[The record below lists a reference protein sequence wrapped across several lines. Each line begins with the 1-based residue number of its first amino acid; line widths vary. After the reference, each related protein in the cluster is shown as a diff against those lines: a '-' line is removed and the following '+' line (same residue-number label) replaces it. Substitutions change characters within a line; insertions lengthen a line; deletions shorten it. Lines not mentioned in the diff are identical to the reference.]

1 MAYNESMNQD
11 AQKNYFEIAY
21 RTGSDIWTHI
31 PYHHVAMQVLP
42 PLAPDAMVLDLGA
55 GRGLWISKLVADG
68 SRAIGLEYI
77 SDLVRRGNQD
87 IKLHGFADR
96 ARFIHGDVRDIPLA
110 DRSFD
115 AVTDIGVLQHL
126 DPGDWHQYASEIA
139 RVIRPGGYV
148 MNVSL
153 SKETQRFLG
162 FRPKQSAES
171 RFEKFGVSYY
181 FFSKEELNSLFGS
194 VGLAVIDQR
203 VEFFDARTDPGDQ
216 IALVFSL
223 YKAM

>member
-1 MAYNESMNQD
+1 MNND

-42 PLAPDAMVLDLGA
+42 PLAPNAMVLDLGA

-68 SRAIGLEYI
+68 NRAIGLEYI
-77 SDLVRRGNQD
+77 SEMVRRGNQD

-96 ARFIHGDVRDIPLA
+96 ARFIQGDVRDIPLA
-110 DRSFD
+110 DNSFD

-126 DPGDWHQYASEIA
+126 DPVDWNQYIA
-139 RVIRPGGYV
+139 EVRRVIKQGGYV
-148 MNVSL
+148 LNVSL

-171 RFEKFGVSYY
+171 QFEKFNVSYY
-181 FFSKEELNSLFGS
+181 FFTKEELNNLFGS
-194 VGLAVIDQR
+194 VGLQIVDQR

-216 IALVFSL
+216 LALLFSL
-223 YKAM
+223 YKAQ

>member
-68 SRAIGLEYI
+68 NRAIGLEYI
-77 SDLVRRGNQD
+77 SDMVRRGNQD

-126 DPGDWHQYASEIA
+126 DPGDWNHYASEVR
-139 RVIRPGGYV
+139 RVLKGGGYV

-162 FRPKQSAES
+162 FRPKASAES

-181 FFSKEELNSLFGS
+181 FFTKEELNSLFGS
-194 VGLAVIDQR
+194 VGLAVVDQR

>member
-1 MAYNESMNQD
+1 MNHD

-21 RTGSDIWTHI
+21 RTGSDVWTHI
-31 PYHHVAMQVLP
+31 PYHHVALQVLP
-42 PLAPDAMVLDLGA
+42 PLAPDAMVLDVGA
-55 GRGLWISKLVADG
+55 GRGLWIAKLVADG

-77 SDLVRRGNQD
+77 SDMVKRGNQD
-87 IKLHGFADR
+87 IKLQGFSDR
-96 ARFIHGDVRDIPLA
+96 ARFIQGDVRDIPLT
-110 DRSFD
+110 DHSFD

-126 DPGDWHQYASEIA
+126 DPVDWNQYVHEIR
-139 RVIRPGGYV
+139 RVLKQGGYV
-148 MNVSL
+148 LNVSL

-171 RFEKFGVSYY
+171 QFEKFNVSYY
-181 FFSKEELNSLFGS
+181 FFTKEELNDLFGS
-194 VGLAVIDQR
+194 VGLQIVDQR
-203 VEFFDARTDPGDQ
+203 IEFFDAKTDPGDS